1 MPHSCAG
8 AHRRL
13 HAGSPASLT
22 KAADRGSA
30 LPASLT
36 RFVEARIAI
45 DAIAARAAPDHG
57 AERAPG
63 GKGAG
68 RDAQALS
75 RCRNAFLFGIL
86 LAIMSLT
93 MGRGLS
99 QLQKDILAILE
110 EFPAR
115 EDFPEEGTISLLS
128 WAHPQQILQR
138 LKRPPTASNR
148 TAVSKALA
156 RLVERGMV
164 AAARDDLYS
173 AGKSFFYVRITGGRP
188 TGVP

>member
-1 MPHSCAG
+1 
-8 AHRRL
+8 
-13 HAGSPASLT
+13 
-22 KAADRGSA
+22 
-30 LPASLT
+30 
-36 RFVEARIAI
+36 
-45 DAIAARAAPDHG
+45 
-57 AERAPG
+57 
-63 GKGAG
+63 
-68 RDAQALS
+68 LS

>member
-1 MPHSCAG
+1 VIS
-8 AHRRL
+8 RRGWQPSYRL
-13 HAGSPASLT
+13 
-22 KAADRGSA
+22 
-30 LPASLT
+30 
-36 RFVEARIAI
+36 
-45 DAIAARAAPDHG
+45 
-57 AERAPG
+57 
-63 GKGAG
+63 
-68 RDAQALS
+68 AQ
-75 RCRNAFLFGIL
+75 FLFGIL

-99 QLQKDILAILE
+99 PLQKDILAVLE

-115 EDFPEEGTISLLS
+115 EDFPEEGTINLSS

-164 AAARDDLYS
+164 AAARGDLYS
-173 AGKSFFYVRITGGRP
+173 AGKSFFYVRYRGHAHRSPAGP
-188 TGVP
+188 